1 MKVPYL
7 LAVGLLV
14 FSGSLLAQN
23 ESVETP
29 ITLEELHRRQLLGQ
43 LGLPLGTVATID
55 AVVTSGDET
64 RAKAY
69 QGLYLLTV
77 THVNG
82 KPLEKPPLMRF
93 AVDSLSSTVNL
104 PHDKPPLLFG
114 AKQDGENPAA
124 SQKEIEKEY
133 VGKTHHL
140 VVYEEGG
147 YAGIPD
153 NLPKGVPLA
162 GAAGFGFG
170 FSTSLVVLA
179 ERDVLRKSRSKK

>member
-64 RAKAY
+64 RAKVY

-104 PHDKPPLLFG
+104 PHDRPPLLFG

-133 VGKTHHL
+133 VGKTHRL
-140 VVYEEGG
+140 VVYEKGC

-153 NLPKGVPLA
+153 NLPGDVPLA

>member
-1 MKVPYL
+1 M
-7 LAVGLLV
+7 
-14 FSGSLLAQN
+14 AQN

-64 RAKAY
+64 RVKAH

-93 AVDSLSSTVNL
+93 AVDSLFTTPNL
-104 PHDKPPLLFG
+104 PHLKQSLLFG
-114 AKQDGENPAA
+114 ANKEGGNTAA

-133 VGKTHHL
+133 VAKTRRL
-140 VVYEEGG
+140 VVYESGG

-153 NLPKGVPLA
+153 NLAKGVPLA
-162 GAAGFGFG
+162 GAAGFKFG
-170 FSTSLVVLA
+170 FSTSLTVLA
-179 ERDVLRKSRSKK
+179 EAENVIQDHIKQ

>member
-7 LAVGLLV
+7 LAIGLLV

-23 ESVETP
+23 ETVETP
-29 ITLEELHRRQLLGQ
+29 ITLEELHRRQVLGQ

-64 RAKAY
+64 RAKVY
-69 QGLYLLTV
+69 QGRYLLTV

-82 KPLEKPPLMRF
+82 KPLEKPPVMRF
-93 AVDSLSSTVNL
+93 VVDRLSYTVNL
-104 PHDKPPLLFG
+104 PHDTKSLLA
-114 AKQDGENPAA
+114 AKQNEGNPVAN
-124 SQKEIEKEY
+124 QKEIEKEY
-133 VGKTHHL
+133 VGKTHRL

-162 GAAGFGFG
+162 GAAGFGFR
-170 FSTSLVVLA
+170 FSTSLTVLA
-179 ERDVLRKSRSKK
+179 ESDAKKEKMRSKK

>member
-1 MKVPYL
+1 MKAPYL
-7 LAVGLLV
+7 VVIGLLV
-14 FSGSLLAQN
+14 LSGSLLAQN
-23 ESVETP
+23 KSVETP

-64 RAKAY
+64 RVKAY

-82 KPLEKPPLMRF
+82 QPLEKPPLMRF
-93 AVDSLSSTVNL
+93 VVDSLSSTVNL

-114 AKQDGENPAA
+114 AKQEGGNPTA

-133 VGKTHHL
+133 VGKTHRL
-140 VVYEEGG
+140 VVYESGG

-162 GAAGFGFG
+162 GAAGFKFG
-170 FSTSLVVLA
+170 FSTSLTVLA
-179 ERDVLRKSRSKK
+179 EADNVIQDHIKQ